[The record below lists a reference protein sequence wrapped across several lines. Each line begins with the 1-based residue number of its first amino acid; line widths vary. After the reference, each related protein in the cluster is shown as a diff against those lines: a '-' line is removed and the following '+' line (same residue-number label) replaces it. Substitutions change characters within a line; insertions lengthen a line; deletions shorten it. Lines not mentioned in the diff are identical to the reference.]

1 MAMNPQERDVIS
13 GIFDRLKQGSNAP
26 REAEA
31 EKFIADQISRQP
43 YAPYVMTQSLY
54 VQEQAINNMQ
64 KRIEEL
70 EGQLS
75 TAQAQKPASGGF
87 LSSIFGSAPA
97 QQPAPQQG
105 GAWGNRTPAQQQQ
118 QYAPQPQQ
126 QGGPWGGAPQQ
137 AAPAAG
143 GGFMASAMTTAA
155 GVAGGMLAANAIS
168 SMFSGHGNSAHA
180 AGNANQSNSG
190 YDNGYADSQQDNQF
204 DAEQARQDAYDDGA
218 QDAAGYDDGGSG
230 SYDE

>member
-1 MAMNPQERDVIS
+1 MPMSAQERDVIS

-31 EKFIADQISRQP
+31 ERFIAEQIARQP

-54 VQEQAINNMQ
+54 VQEQAIGNMQ

-70 EGQLS
+70 EAQLS
-75 TAQAQKPASGGF
+75 AAQAQKPQSGGF
-87 LSSIFGSAPA
+87 LSSIFGAAPA
-97 QQPAPQQG
+97 QPAAPQPSGAWGRAPQQ
-105 GAWGNRTPAQQQQ
+105 AP
-118 QYAPQPQQ
+118 QYAQQPQQ

-143 GGFMASAMTTAA
+143 GGFMASALTTAA

-168 SMFSGHGNSAHA
+168 SMFSGHSNSAHA
-180 AGNANQSNSG
+180 AGNTSGSMGDSNSG
-190 YDNGYADSQQDNQF
+190 YNSGYQDAQQDF
-204 DAEQARQDAYDDGA
+204 SGDLEQAQQDSYDDAVQDASDY
-218 QDAAGYDDGGSG
+218 GGDSE
-230 SYDE
+230 Y